1 MEQKFLIGKQFCGTI
16 CYFRG
21 QVYLYQRSVTLTV
34 LIPGAGD
41 GAKMV
46 DVPKILKDLYAER
59 DLIVEVITML
69 EKLNTTAVTEPAAM
83 ESRTSR
89 DSKKKR
95 AAQPKGTEKA
105 ASKPAAKRAVKAT
118 VTAPA
123 LKPKAKKKELS
134 PAARKRA
141 KRRKA
146 QPNATAAATPSP

>member
-1 MEQKFLIGKQFCGTI
+1 
-16 CYFRG
+16 
-21 QVYLYQRSVTLTV
+21 
-34 LIPGAGD
+34 
-41 GAKMV
+41 MV

-95 AAQPKGTEKA
+95 AAAQPKGAEKA
-105 ASKPAAKRAVKAT
+105 ASKPAAKRAVKAA
-118 VTAPA
+118 VTAPE

-146 QPNATAAATPSP
+146 QPNATAAATPTS

>member
-1 MEQKFLIGKQFCGTI
+1 
-16 CYFRG
+16 
-21 QVYLYQRSVTLTV
+21 
-34 LIPGAGD
+34 
-41 GAKMV
+41 MV

-95 AAQPKGTEKA
+95 AAAQPKGAEKA
-105 ASKPAAKRAVKAT
+105 ASKPAAKRAVKAA
-118 VTAPA
+118 VTAPG

-134 PAARKRA
+134 PAARKRLSVAA
-141 KRRKA
+141 KAVGQNTGRPSQTLLLRLRPPPSKSDSTHFYPRGC
-146 QPNATAAATPSP
+146 QFGSAAIFLCLAARGASS

>member
-1 MEQKFLIGKQFCGTI
+1 
-16 CYFRG
+16 
-21 QVYLYQRSVTLTV
+21 
-34 LIPGAGD
+34 
-41 GAKMV
+41 MV

-95 AAQPKGTEKA
+95 AAAHPKGAERA
-105 ASKPAAKRAVKAT
+105 ASKPAAKRAVKAA
-118 VTAPA
+118 VTAPE

-146 QPNATAAATPSP
+146 QPNATAAATPTS

>member
-1 MEQKFLIGKQFCGTI
+1 
-16 CYFRG
+16 
-21 QVYLYQRSVTLTV
+21 
-34 LIPGAGD
+34 
-41 GAKMV
+41 MV

-95 AAQPKGTEKA
+95 AAQPKGAEKA
-105 ASKPAAKRAVKAT
+105 AAKPAAKQAVKAA
-118 VTAPA
+118 VTAPE

-134 PAARKRA
+134 PAARKRLSVAA
-141 KRRKA
+141 KARWSKRGKA
-146 QPNATAAATPSP
+146 QPNATAAATPTS